1 MALLASSDSR
11 WPPIQQGAGGFVSD
25 DDESDDSDFAFDSPL
40 SSLPDRLTI
49 SLSVR
54 AAYTNWHPREAF
66 RELVQN
72 W

>member
-11 WPPIQQGAGGFVSD
+11 WPPVQQGADGFVSE
-25 DDESDDSDFAFDSPL
+25 DDESDDSHITFDSPL
-40 SSLPDRLTI
+40 SLLPDRLTI

-54 AAYTNWHPREAF
+54 AAYTNWQPRAAF
-66 RELVQN
+66 RELIQN